1 MAVFLGNINTVLLR
15 SIDTMFSWNVIA
27 LHGGDIVTELLVVV
41 ALLALP
47 LSDRMTVLLVSGGAL
62 LLISG
67 RAFLLVGGGALP
79 RGDVFALL
87 LRHPGADLL
96 VHLPTLPVLDS
107 LPGDGVLGVAFLPAA
122 GLALL
127 VRHHLADLVHLGLAL
142 PVGHSFAVLVIHLA
156 TGPGGD
162 NIADSVI
169 LGGALAVELLVTSLL
184 VEDGAFPL
192 LLVVAFVVVHGGAVL
207 VLQVLALL
215 LVDSLLELPLDRMTL
230 LLVDSVTLPLSL
242 VLHLRLLHIPALCRG
257 GGGAVIILV
266 VSLTVRLVVRFHVQ
280 SSDTG
285 DKEGEQNHLHL
296 EDS

>member
-1 MAVFLGNINTVLLR
+1 MTVFLGNINTVLLR
-15 SIDTMFSWNVIA
+15 SIDTMFSWNLIA

-47 LSDRMTVLLVSGGAL
+47 LSDRMTV

-162 NIADSVI
+162 KIADSVI
-169 LGGALAVELLVTSLL
+169 LGGALAVELLVTLLL

-192 LLVVAFVVVHGGAVL
+192 LLVVAFVVVHGGAV
-207 VLQVLALL
+207 QVLALL

-257 GGGAVIILV
+257 GGGAVIVLV
-266 VSLTVRLVVRFHVQ
+266 VRLVVRLVMRLHVQ
-280 SSDTG
+280 SSGTG